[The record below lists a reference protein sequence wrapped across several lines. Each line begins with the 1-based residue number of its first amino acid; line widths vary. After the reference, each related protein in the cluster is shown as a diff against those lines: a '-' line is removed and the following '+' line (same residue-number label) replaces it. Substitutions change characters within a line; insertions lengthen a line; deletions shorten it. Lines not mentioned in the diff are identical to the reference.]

1 MYELVLIPYW
11 ASLKKSAMR
20 KAICTNNIICWLSL
34 LCLEN
39 IFFLWS
45 CAHLVFEQK
54 CYFFCDK
61 VGNLNWQVFFI
72 FLQVSYFLSFMGTHR
87 TFPNIVPSSF
97 TIFAKETMTFSN
109 LRHNAIRTDNI
120 ICWPTWNIIVPSK
133 HCLFWPSIL

>member
-54 CYFFCDK
+54 M
-61 VGNLNWQVFFI
+61 LWQSWEFESRGFVHDSSRVI
-72 FLQVSYFLSFMGTHR
+72 ISQLLGTHR
-87 TFPNIVPSSF
+87 TFLNIVPTSF
-97 TIFAKETMTFSN
+97 IIFAKETVSFSN
-109 LRHNAIRTDNI
+109 LRHSAIRTDNI